1 MKILLNL
8 IAVVL
13 IGLLSST
20 YSLNLSPIDYKGS
33 IEIETPK
40 DTSTLSLEVENN
52 STKLFNPESIVI
64 KHISQNKE
72 ILKSY
77 NNNLFI
83 ATIYKDNKILRDNI
97 NDLELVSIA
106 PTDTTFEISNDN
118 PMVTTMD
125 ISQKK
130 LGLDDGTYKIVF
142 RSNLINDEKSSSVSI
157 DVTYDT
163 GGTYVPAAN
172 VAPAGTKGL
181 TLYFT
186 TENADTLIPIT
197 RFVVED
203 KSLTRMAIE
212 QLQNGPLNSGLKTVI
227 GDVTNCT
234 YNNGNVVIDVPSSYT
249 QYDNGSTGSLLAYN
263 TFVKSIFAVDRYW
276 PIKSVS
282 FTVDRKATNVYF
294 HGIDNLKGLPNVE
307 DNYLIYF
314 AYKVEDRY
322 YLFDAKVDLAKIG
335 ITDNDTIEM
344 KAQKLFD
351 AYKDMDLTYGRNP
364 IPENIVLKSVKAEGN
379 NLILDFDESFLMAYE
394 NKDNLKE
401 MMVESL
407 IYSFTSIPNID
418 GIKIT
423 VDSKPLTNFVKD
435 KDLSGILT
443 EPEFI
448 NPENVQ

>member
-1 MKILLNL
+1 MRILLNL
-8 IAVVL
+8 IVMVL

-52 STKLFNPESIVI
+52 TTKLFNPESLVI
-64 KHISQNKE
+64 THISQKDE
-72 ILKSY
+72 ILKGY
-77 NNNLFI
+77 NDNIFT
-83 ATIYKDNKILRDNI
+83 ATIYQDNKLIRDNI

-106 PTDTTFEISNDN
+106 PSDTTFTISSDN

-142 RSNLINDEKSSSVSI
+142 KSNLISDEKYSSIQI

-163 GGTYVPAAN
+163 AGEYVPALN
-172 VAPAGTKGL
+172 VAPTGTKGL
-181 TLYFT
+181 TLFFT
-186 TENADTLIPIT
+186 TENADILIPIT

-203 KSLTRMAIE
+203 KSLTRMTIE
-212 QLQNGPLNSGLKTVI
+212 QLQNGPLNSHLKTVI

-234 YNNGNVVIDVPSSYT
+234 YNNGNVVIDIPSSYA
-249 QYDNGSTGSLLAYN
+249 QYNNGSTGSLLAYD

-276 PIKSVS
+276 PIHSIS
-282 FTVDRKATNVYF
+282 FTVDRKSIDTYF
-294 HGIDNLKGLPNVE
+294 HGLDNSKALTNVE
-307 DNYLIYF
+307 NNYLIYF

-322 YLFDAKVDLAKIG
+322 YLFDTQIDILKAG
-335 ITDNDTIEM
+335 ITTNDTVEI

-351 AYKDMDLTYGRNP
+351 AYSDMELTYGRSP
-364 IPENIVLKSVKAEGN
+364 IPEKLTLQGVTTEGN
-379 NLILDFDESFLMAYE
+379 NLVLDFSDSFLKAYE
-394 NKDNLKE
+394 NKDNLKV
-401 MMVESL
+401 MLVESL
-407 IYSFTSIPNID
+407 IYSFTSIPNVD

-423 VDSKPLTNFVKD
+423 VNNKPLTNFIKD
-435 KDLSGILT
+435 KDVSGILT
-443 EPEFI
+443 QPEFI
-448 NPENVQ
+448 NPESVQ

>member
-1 MKILLNL
+1 MRILLNL
-8 IAVVL
+8 IVVVL

-40 DTSTLSLEVENN
+40 DTSTLSLEVENS
-52 STKLFNPESIVI
+52 STKLFNPESVVI
-64 KHISQNKE
+64 THISQNSE

-77 NNNLFI
+77 NDNIFT
-83 ATIYKDNKILRDNI
+83 AAIYKDNQLLRENI

-106 PTDTTFEISNDN
+106 PSDTTFEISNDN
-118 PMVTTMD
+118 PMITTMD

-142 RSNLINDEKSSSVSI
+142 TSNLISNELESSISI

-163 GGTYVPAAN
+163 GGTYFPAVN

-186 TENADTLIPIT
+186 TENADALIPIT

-203 KSLTRMAIE
+203 KSLTRMTIE
-212 QLQNGPLNSGLKTVI
+212 QLQNGPLDSGLKTVI

-234 YNNGNVVIDVPSSYT
+234 YNNGNVVIDIPSSYT

-263 TFVKSIFAVDRYW
+263 TFIKSIFAVDRYW
-276 PIKSVS
+276 PIHSIS
-282 FTVDRKATNVYF
+282 FTVDRKSSDVYF
-294 HGIDNLKGLPNVE
+294 HGIDNLKSLPNVE
-307 DNYLIYF
+307 SSYLIYF

-322 YLFDAKVDLAKIG
+322 YLFEAEVDMLKSG
-335 ITDNDTIEM
+335 ITDKDTIEM

-364 IPENIVLKSVKAEGN
+364 IPENVILQGVKAEGN
-379 NLILDFDESFLMAYE
+379 NLILDFDDSFLKTYE

-423 VDSKPLTNFVKD
+423 VDNKPLTNFVKNRD
-435 KDLSGILT
+435 FSGILT
-443 EPEFI
+443 QPEFI